1 MSLGNR
7 HRRGE
12 DRRVRQVWGAFVFA
26 RDRVLE
32 IGIRDLERSPERQV
46 LDEEDEEE
54 PEQLRNEEGLEILPL
69 LHLHDVPSVEQVL
82 VDDRRV
88 VAQDVIDGL
97 PHLPRRVD
105 GEHGADDSPLV
116 PFRDVEGGPH
126 LRGLLRHV
134 PDHHLHP
141 AEVALDAAVQRETGQ
156 VRGELAGRGTSRQ
169 LQQPQPLVLCG
180 DLVVQVLVEDR
191 LGDFRPRRA
200 RVGHEHVFG
209 QVQVQA
215 LILFDGVLGFGL
227 LVRLVVHLVVHLL
240 VLVPLLV
247 RCGAMGVVVH
257 EVVKQVPL
265 AVRDLEGFPIEVG
278 RRDGL
283 QVEGRG
289 LLVRRARGPARK
301 LLDHLGGPVGQCGDL
316 LRFH

>member
-1 MSLGNR
+1 M
-7 HRRGE
+7 
-12 DRRVRQVWGAFVFA
+12 RQVWGAFVFA

-180 DLVVQVLVEDR
+180 DLVVQVLVEDH